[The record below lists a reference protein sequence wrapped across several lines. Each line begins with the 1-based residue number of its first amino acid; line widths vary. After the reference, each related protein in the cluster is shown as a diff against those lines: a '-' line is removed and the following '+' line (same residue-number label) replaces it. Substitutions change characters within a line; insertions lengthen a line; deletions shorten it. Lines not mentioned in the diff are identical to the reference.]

1 MRTRHNLRYTL
12 EKTLRPYL
20 EKLRQQAQAT
30 PAGIRKQMLLCIS
43 ASLLLTILVFFLGLQ
58 DGVLK
63 EGFRLPRSGY
73 GGAKQYITLE
83 VSGLTEDTSVPLDI
97 TVSPKRYTEEEA
109 NAVFREIYDQLEELV
124 VAEGESFANLQHDLR
139 LMTKLPKYGVQLS
152 WDFYPELDPALD
164 AGSVPQDVD
173 VPAEAAVEGEVP
185 QDADAASKALAE
197 NEQSAG
203 EDAMPEALAEGGVS
217 ADEDVLPEDAD
228 ATAIA
233 MADQREAARAYYRKY
248 RHLMDSDGTLH
259 NETLPPGTVVT
270 GYLSLIMST
279 DIVPTSTDGATKYL
293 KTQYHSAP
301 YRIYVGIV
309 PRALSRY
316 ESLLLQL
323 QQAITAED
331 EGSLGENMLSLP
343 TEIDGQRIYYS
354 EHEDQSYLLL
364 PLLGVIAAM
373 AIYMRQGQ
381 ARRTEKKQ
389 REALLM
395 LDYSELV
402 SKLMVYIG
410 AGLTVRN
417 ALETIS
423 QHFDALIARGIKAD
437 RPLYQ
442 ELRTMV
448 IQFRRNMPESEIYLS
463 FGRRVNLKPYTKLV
477 SLIEQNR
484 MNGARNLR
492 AMLELEM
499 EDAFE
504 QRKTTARRLGEEAG
518 TKLLLPLFIML
529 GIVMIIVIVPAMSAL
544 G

>member
-1 MRTRHNLRYTL
+1 MRTRYSLRRTL

-20 EKLRQQAQAT
+20 QKLRQQAQAT
-30 PAGIRKQMLLCIS
+30 PTGIRKQMLLCIS

-58 DGVLK
+58 DGTLK

-73 GGAKQYITLE
+73 GGSKQYITLE
-83 VSGLTEDTSVPLDI
+83 VSGLTEDASVPLDI

-109 NAVFREIYDQLEELV
+109 DAVFREIYEQLEELV
-124 VAEGESFANLQHDLR
+124 VAEGESFAKLQHDLH

-152 WDFYPELDPALD
+152 WDFYPELDPAMA
-164 AGSVPQDVD
+164 AGSVPQDED
-173 VPAEAAVEGEVP
+173 VPAEALAEDEVP
-185 QDADAASKALAE
+185 QDDDA
-197 NEQSAG
+197 SA
-203 EDAMPEALAEGGVS
+203 EALAEGEAPS
-217 ADEDVLPEDAD
+217 DEDTLPEDAD
-228 ATAIA
+228 AAAIA
-233 MADQREAARAYYRKY
+233 MAEQREVARAYYRKY

-259 NETLPPGTVVT
+259 NETLAPGTVVT

-279 DIVPTSTDGATKYL
+279 DIVPENVDGEAKYL

-309 PRALSRY
+309 PRELSRY

-354 EHEDQSYLLL
+354 EHEDRSYLLL

-463 FGRRVNLKPYTKLV
+463 FGRRVNLKPYTKLF

>member
-1 MRTRHNLRYTL
+1 MRTRHSLRRTL

-20 EKLRQQAQAT
+20 QKLRQQAQAT

-63 EGFRLPRSGY
+63 DGFRLPRSGY
-73 GGAKQYITLE
+73 GGSKQYITLE

-152 WDFYPELDPALD
+152 WDFYPELDPALA
-164 AGSVPQDVD
+164 AGSVTP
-173 VPAEAAVEGEVP
+173 
-185 QDADAASKALAE
+185 
-197 NEQSAG
+197 
-203 EDAMPEALAEGGVS
+203 
-217 ADEDVLPEDAD
+217 DE
-228 ATAIA
+228 
-233 MADQREAARAYYRKY
+233 ARAYYRKY

-259 NETLPPGTVVT
+259 NETLAPGTVVT

-279 DIVPTSTDGATKYL
+279 DIVPTSTDGETKYL

-323 QQAITAED
+323 QQAITTED

-354 EHEDQSYLLL
+354 EHEDRSYLLL

-423 QHFDALIARGIKAD
+423 QHFDALIARGIKED

>member
-1 MRTRHNLRYTL
+1 MRTRHSLRRTL
-12 EKTLRPYL
+12 EKTLRPFL
-20 EKLRQQAQAT
+20 QKLRQQAQAT
-30 PAGIRKQMLLCIS
+30 PAEIRKQMLLCIS

-58 DGVLK
+58 DGTLK

-73 GGAKQYITLE
+73 GGQKQYITLE

-109 NAVFREIYDQLEELV
+109 DTVFREIYEQLEELV
-124 VAEGESFANLQHDLR
+124 VAEGESFANLQHDLH

-152 WDFYPELDPALD
+152 WDFYPELDPAMA
-164 AGSVPQDVD
+164 AGSVPQDAD
-173 VPAEAAVEGEVP
+173 APAEAWTEDEVPQDADAPAEALAEDEVP
-185 QDADAASKALAE
+185 QDADAA
-197 NEQSAG
+197 
-203 EDAMPEALAEGGVS
+203 
-217 ADEDVLPEDAD
+217 
-228 ATAIA
+228 AIA
-233 MADQREAARAYYRKY
+233 MAEQREAARAYYRKY

-259 NETLPPGTVVT
+259 NETLAPGTVVT

-279 DIVPTSTDGATKYL
+279 DIVPTSTDGETKYL
-293 KTQYHSAP
+293 KTQYHSTP

-323 QQAITAED
+323 QQAITTED

-354 EHEDQSYLLL
+354 EHEDRSYLLL

-423 QHFDALIARGIKAD
+423 QHFDALIARGIKED

>member
-1 MRTRHNLRYTL
+1 MRTRHSLRRTL

-20 EKLRQQAQAT
+20 QKLRQQAQAT

-58 DGVLK
+58 DGTLK

-73 GGAKQYITLE
+73 GGSKQYITLE

-109 NAVFREIYDQLEELV
+109 EAVFREIYEQLEELV
-124 VAEGESFANLQHDLR
+124 VAEGESFANLQHDLH

-152 WDFYPELDPALD
+152 WDFYPELDPAMA
-164 AGSVPQDVD
+164 AGSVPQDED
-173 VPAEAAVEGEVP
+173 VPAEAWTEDEVP
-185 QDADAASKALAE
+185 QDEDAAVETSDESEAPVDEVVLAETVSEGEAATEAADAA
-197 NEQSAG
+197 
-203 EDAMPEALAEGGVS
+203 
-217 ADEDVLPEDAD
+217 
-228 ATAIA
+228 AIA
-233 MADQREAARAYYRKY
+233 MAEQREAARAYYRKY

-259 NETLPPGTVVT
+259 NEKLPPGTVVT

-279 DIVPTSTDGATKYL
+279 DIVPENVDGEAKYL

-309 PRALSRY
+309 PRELSRY

-343 TEIDGQRIYYS
+343 TEIDGQRIFYS
-354 EHEDQSYLLL
+354 EHEDRSYLLL

-492 AMLELEM
+492 SMLELEM

>member
-1 MRTRHNLRYTL
+1 MRTRHSLRRTL

-20 EKLRQQAQAT
+20 QKLRQQAQAT

-58 DGVLK
+58 DGTLK

-73 GGAKQYITLE
+73 GGSKQYITLE

-109 NAVFREIYDQLEELV
+109 DAVFREIYDQLEELV
-124 VAEGESFANLQHDLR
+124 VAEGESFANLQHDLH

-152 WDFYPELDPALD
+152 WDFYPELDPAMA
-164 AGSVPQDVD
+164 AGSVPQDED
-173 VPAEAAVEGEVP
+173 VPAEALAEDRLPQDADAPAEALDEDEVP
-185 QDADAASKALAE
+185 QDADAA
-197 NEQSAG
+197 
-203 EDAMPEALAEGGVS
+203 
-217 ADEDVLPEDAD
+217 
-228 ATAIA
+228 AIA
-233 MADQREAARAYYRKY
+233 MAEQREAARAYYRKY

-279 DIVPTSTDGATKYL
+279 DIVPENVDGETKYL

-309 PRALSRY
+309 PRELSRY

-331 EGSLGENMLSLP
+331 AGSLGENMLSLP

-354 EHEDQSYLLL
+354 EHEDRSYLLL

-423 QHFDALIARGIKAD
+423 QHFDALIARGIKED

>member
-1 MRTRHNLRYTL
+1 MRTRHSLRHTL
-12 EKTLRPYL
+12 EKTLRPFL
-20 EKLRQQAQAT
+20 QKLRQQAQAT
-30 PAGIRKQMLLCIS
+30 PAEIRKQMLLCIS
-43 ASLLLTILVFFLGLQ
+43 TSLLLTILVFFLGLQ
-58 DGVLK
+58 DGTLK

-73 GGAKQYITLE
+73 GGSKQYITLE

-109 NAVFREIYDQLEELV
+109 DAVFREIYEQLEELV
-124 VAEGESFANLQHDLR
+124 VAEGESFANLQHDLH

-152 WDFYPELDPALD
+152 WDFYPELDPAM
-164 AGSVPQDVD
+164 
-173 VPAEAAVEGEVP
+173 AE
-185 QDADAASKALAE
+185 
-197 NEQSAG
+197 
-203 EDAMPEALAEGGVS
+203 
-217 ADEDVLPEDAD
+217 
-228 ATAIA
+228 
-233 MADQREAARAYYRKY
+233 QREAARAYYRKY

-259 NETLPPGTVVT
+259 NETLAPGTVVT

-279 DIVPTSTDGATKYL
+279 DIVPENVDGEAKYL

-309 PRALSRY
+309 PRELSRY

-354 EHEDQSYLLL
+354 EHEDRSYLLL

-423 QHFDALIARGIKAD
+423 QHFDALIARGIKED

>member
-1 MRTRHNLRYTL
+1 MRTRHSLRRTL
-12 EKTLRPYL
+12 EKTLLPYL
-20 EKLRQQAQAT
+20 RKLRQQAQAT
-30 PAGIRKQMLLCIS
+30 PVEIRKQMLLCIS

-58 DGVLK
+58 DGTLK
-63 EGFRLPRSGY
+63 EGFRLPRNSY
-73 GGAKQYITLE
+73 GGQKQYITLE

-109 NAVFREIYDQLEELV
+109 DAVFREIYDQLEELV

-152 WDFYPELDPALD
+152 WDYYPDLDPALA
-164 AGSVPQDVD
+164 AGSVPQDED
-173 VPAEAAVEGEVP
+173 APAEATGVGKMP
-185 QDADAASKALAE
+185 LGDDAPA
-197 NEQSAG
+197 
-203 EDAMPEALAEGGVS
+203 EALAEGEAVT
-217 ADEDVLPEDAD
+217 EDAD

-233 MADQREAARAYYRKY
+233 MAEQREAARAYYRKY

-259 NETLPPGTVVT
+259 NETLAPGTVVT

-279 DIVPTSTDGATKYL
+279 DIVPTSTDGETKYL

-323 QQAITAED
+323 QQAITSED

-354 EHEDQSYLLL
+354 EHEDRSYLLL

-423 QHFDALIARGIKAD
+423 QHFDALIARGIKED

>member
-1 MRTRHNLRYTL
+1 MRTRHSLRRTL

-20 EKLRQQAQAT
+20 QKLRQQAQAT
-30 PAGIRKQMLLCIS
+30 PAEIRKQMLLCIC
-43 ASLLLTILVFFLGLQ
+43 ASLLLTILVFFLGLR
-58 DGVLK
+58 DGTLK

-73 GGAKQYITLE
+73 GGSKQYITLE
-83 VSGLTEDTSVPLDI
+83 VSGLTEDTPVPLDI

-109 NAVFREIYDQLEELV
+109 DAVFREIYDQLEELV
-124 VAEGESFANLQHDLR
+124 VAEGESFANLQHDLH

-152 WDFYPELDPALD
+152 WDFYPELDPAMA
-164 AGSVPQDVD
+164 AGSVTPDANAPAEDEMPLGDDAPAETLAEGEVSMDVD
-173 VPAEAAVEGEVP
+173 APAEAA
-185 QDADAASKALAE
+185 A
-197 NEQSAG
+197 
-203 EDAMPEALAEGGVS
+203 
-217 ADEDVLPEDAD
+217 EDAD

-233 MADQREAARAYYRKY
+233 MAEQREAARAYYRKY

-259 NETLPPGTVVT
+259 NETLAPGTVVT

-279 DIVPTSTDGATKYL
+279 DIVPTSTDGETKYL

-323 QQAITAED
+323 QQAITTED

-354 EHEDQSYLLL
+354 EHEDRSYLLL

-381 ARRTEKKQ
+381 VRRTEKKQ

-423 QHFDALIARGIKAD
+423 QHFDALIARGIKED

-492 AMLELEM
+492 VLLELEM

>member
-1 MRTRHNLRYTL
+1 MRARHSLRRTL

-20 EKLRQQAQAT
+20 QKLRQQAQAT
-30 PAGIRKQMLLCIS
+30 PAEIRKQMLLCIS
-43 ASLLLTILVFFLGLQ
+43 ASLILTILVFFLGLQ
-58 DGVLK
+58 DGTLK

-73 GGAKQYITLE
+73 GGSKQYITLE

-109 NAVFREIYDQLEELV
+109 DAVFREIYDQLEELV
-124 VAEGESFANLQHDLR
+124 VAEGESFANLQHDLH

-152 WDFYPELDPALD
+152 WDFYPELDPAIAAD
-164 AGSVPQDVD
+164 SVPQGEV
-173 VPAEAAVEGEVP
+173 VPAE
-185 QDADAASKALAE
+185 ALAE
-197 NEQSAG
+197 NEVSQDDDASA
-203 EDAMPEALAEGGVS
+203 EALAEGEAPS
-217 ADEDVLPEDAD
+217 DEDTLPEDAD
-228 ATAIA
+228 AAAIA
-233 MADQREAARAYYRKY
+233 MTEQREAARAYYRKY

-259 NETLPPGTVVT
+259 NETLTPGTVVT

-279 DIVPTSTDGATKYL
+279 DIVPKSAEGETKYL

-309 PRALSRY
+309 PRELSRY

-354 EHEDQSYLLL
+354 EHEDRSYLLL
-364 PLLGVIAAM
+364 PLLGVVAAM

-423 QHFDALIARGIKAD
+423 QHFDALIARGIKED

>member
-1 MRTRHNLRYTL
+1 MRTRHSLRRAL
-12 EKTLRPYL
+12 EKTLRPFL
-20 EKLRQQAQAT
+20 QKLRQQAQAT
-30 PAGIRKQMLLCIS
+30 PVEIRKQMLLCIS
-43 ASLLLTILVFFLGLQ
+43 ASLLLTILIFFLGLQ
-58 DGVLK
+58 DGTLK

-73 GGAKQYITLE
+73 GGQKQYITLE
-83 VSGLTEDTSVPLDI
+83 VSGLTEGTSVPLDI

-109 NAVFREIYDQLEELV
+109 DAVFREIYDQLEELV

-152 WDFYPELDPALD
+152 WDFYPELDPALA
-164 AGSVPQDVD
+164 AGSVPQDED
-173 VPAEAAVEGEVP
+173 APAEATGEGEMP
-185 QDADAASKALAE
+185 LGDDAPA
-197 NEQSAG
+197 
-203 EDAMPEALAEGGVS
+203 EALAEGEAVT
-217 ADEDVLPEDAD
+217 EDAD

-233 MADQREAARAYYRKY
+233 MAEQREAARAYYRKY

-279 DIVPTSTDGATKYL
+279 DIVPTSTDGETKYL

-323 QQAITAED
+323 QQAITTED

-354 EHEDQSYLLL
+354 EHEDRSYLLL

-389 REALLM
+389 RETLLM

-423 QHFDALIARGIKAD
+423 QHFDALIARGIKED

>member
-1 MRTRHNLRYTL
+1 MRTLHSLRRTL

-20 EKLRQQAQAT
+20 QKLRQQAQAT

-43 ASLLLTILVFFLGLQ
+43 ASLLLTILVFFLRLQ

-73 GGAKQYITLE
+73 GGSKQYITLE

-152 WDFYPELDPALD
+152 WDFYPELDPALA
-164 AGSVPQDVD
+164 AGSVTP
-173 VPAEAAVEGEVP
+173 
-185 QDADAASKALAE
+185 
-197 NEQSAG
+197 
-203 EDAMPEALAEGGVS
+203 
-217 ADEDVLPEDAD
+217 DE
-228 ATAIA
+228 
-233 MADQREAARAYYRKY
+233 ARAYYRKY

-259 NETLPPGTVVT
+259 NETLAPGTVVT

-279 DIVPTSTDGATKYL
+279 DIVPTGTDGETKYL

-323 QQAITAED
+323 QQAITTED

-354 EHEDQSYLLL
+354 EHEDRSYLLL

-423 QHFDALIARGIKAD
+423 QHFDALIARGIKED

>member
-1 MRTRHNLRYTL
+1 MRTRHSLRHTL
-12 EKTLRPYL
+12 EKTLLPYL
-20 EKLRQQAQAT
+20 QKLRQQAQAT
-30 PAGIRKQMLLCIS
+30 PAEIRKQMLLCIS
-43 ASLLLTILVFFLGLQ
+43 ASLFLTILVFFLGLQ
-58 DGVLK
+58 DGTLK

-73 GGAKQYITLE
+73 GGSKQYITLE

-109 NAVFREIYDQLEELV
+109 DAVFREIYDQLEELV
-124 VAEGESFANLQHDLR
+124 VAEGESFANLQHDLH

-152 WDFYPELDPALD
+152 WDFYPELDPAMA
-164 AGSVPQDVD
+164 AGSVLQDED
-173 VPAEAAVEGEVP
+173 VPAEALAEDRLPQDADAPAEALDENEVP
-185 QDADAASKALAE
+185 QDADAA
-197 NEQSAG
+197 
-203 EDAMPEALAEGGVS
+203 
-217 ADEDVLPEDAD
+217 
-228 ATAIA
+228 AIA
-233 MADQREAARAYYRKY
+233 MAEQREAARAYYRKY

-259 NETLPPGTVVT
+259 NETLAPGTVVT

-279 DIVPTSTDGATKYL
+279 DIVPENVDGEAKYL

-309 PRALSRY
+309 PRELSRY

-331 EGSLGENMLSLP
+331 AGSLGENMLSLP

-354 EHEDQSYLLL
+354 EHEDRSYLLL

-423 QHFDALIARGIKAD
+423 QHFDALIARGIKED

-492 AMLELEM
+492 VLLELEM

-504 QRKTTARRLGEEAG
+504 QRKTTARCLGEEAG

>member
-1 MRTRHNLRYTL
+1 MRTRHSLRRTL

-20 EKLRQQAQAT
+20 QKLRQQAQAT

-73 GGAKQYITLE
+73 GGSKQYITLE

-152 WDFYPELDPALD
+152 WDFYPELDPALA
-164 AGSVPQDVD
+164 AGSVPPDAD
-173 VPAEAAVEGEVP
+173 APAEAAGEGEMP
-185 QDADAASKALAE
+185 LGDDAPAE
-197 NEQSAG
+197 T
-203 EDAMPEALAEGGVS
+203 LAEGGGS
-217 ADEDVLPEDAD
+217 TDADAPAEAAAENEAAAEDAD

-233 MADQREAARAYYRKY
+233 MAEQREAARAYYRKY

-279 DIVPTSTDGATKYL
+279 DIVPTSTDGETKYL

-323 QQAITAED
+323 QQAITTED
-331 EGSLGENMLSLP
+331 EDSLGENMLSLP

-354 EHEDQSYLLL
+354 EHEDRSYLLL

-423 QHFDALIARGIKAD
+423 QHFDALIARGIKED

>member
-1 MRTRHNLRYTL
+1 MRTRHSLRRTL

-20 EKLRQQAQAT
+20 QKLRQQAQAT

-73 GGAKQYITLE
+73 GGSKQYITLE

-97 TVSPKRYTEEEA
+97 TVSPKRYTKEEA

-152 WDFYPELDPALD
+152 WDFYPELDPALA
-164 AGSVPQDVD
+164 AGSVTP
-173 VPAEAAVEGEVP
+173 
-185 QDADAASKALAE
+185 
-197 NEQSAG
+197 
-203 EDAMPEALAEGGVS
+203 
-217 ADEDVLPEDAD
+217 DE
-228 ATAIA
+228 
-233 MADQREAARAYYRKY
+233 ARAYYRKY

-279 DIVPTSTDGATKYL
+279 DIVPTSTDGETKYL

-323 QQAITAED
+323 QQAITTED

-354 EHEDQSYLLL
+354 EHEDRSYLLL

-423 QHFDALIARGIKAD
+423 QHFDALIARGIKED

>member
-1 MRTRHNLRYTL
+1 MRTRHSLRRTL
-12 EKTLRPYL
+12 EKTLRPFL
-20 EKLRQQAQAT
+20 QKLRQQAQAT
-30 PAGIRKQMLLCIS
+30 PAEIRKQMLLCIS

-58 DGVLK
+58 DGTLK

-73 GGAKQYITLE
+73 GGQKQYITLE

-97 TVSPKRYTEEEA
+97 TISPKRYTEEEA
-109 NAVFREIYDQLEELV
+109 DAVFREIYEQLEELV
-124 VAEGESFANLQHDLR
+124 VAEGESFANLQHDLH

-152 WDFYPELDPALD
+152 WDFYPELDPAMA
-164 AGSVPQDVD
+164 AGSVPQDAD
-173 VPAEAAVEGEVP
+173 APAEAWTEDEVPQDADAPAEALAEDEVP
-185 QDADAASKALAE
+185 QDADAA
-197 NEQSAG
+197 
-203 EDAMPEALAEGGVS
+203 
-217 ADEDVLPEDAD
+217 
-228 ATAIA
+228 AIA
-233 MADQREAARAYYRKY
+233 MAEQREAARAYYRKY

-259 NETLPPGTVVT
+259 NETLAPGTVVT

-279 DIVPTSTDGATKYL
+279 DIVPTSTDGETKYL

-316 ESLLLQL
+316 EFLLLQL
-323 QQAITAED
+323 QQAITTED

-354 EHEDQSYLLL
+354 EHEDRSYLLL

-423 QHFDALIARGIKAD
+423 QHFDALIARGIKED

-477 SLIEQNR
+477 SLVEQNR

>member
-1 MRTRHNLRYTL
+1 MRTRHSLRRTL

-20 EKLRQQAQAT
+20 QKLRQQAQAT

-73 GGAKQYITLE
+73 GGSKQYITLE

-164 AGSVPQDVD
+164 AGSVPPDTD
-173 VPAEAAVEGEVP
+173 AATETAGEGEMP
-185 QDADAASKALAE
+185 L
-197 NEQSAG
+197 G
-203 EDAMPEALAEGGVS
+203 EDAPAEALAEGEVS
-217 ADEDVLPEDAD
+217 MDEDASAETLAESEAATEDAD

-233 MADQREAARAYYRKY
+233 MAEQREAARAYYRKY

-259 NETLPPGTVVT
+259 NETLAPGTVVT

-279 DIVPTSTDGATKYL
+279 DIVPTSTDGETKYL

-309 PRALSRY
+309 PRTLSRY

-323 QQAITAED
+323 QQAITTED

-354 EHEDQSYLLL
+354 AHEDRSYLLL

-423 QHFDALIARGIKAD
+423 QHFDALIARGIKED

>member
-1 MRTRHNLRYTL
+1 MRTRHALRRTL

-20 EKLRQQAQAT
+20 QKLRQQAQAT
-30 PAGIRKQMLLCIS
+30 PAEIRKQMLLCIS

-58 DGVLK
+58 DGTLK

-73 GGAKQYITLE
+73 GGSKQYITLE

-124 VAEGESFANLQHDLR
+124 VAEGESFANLQHDLH

-152 WDFYPELDPALD
+152 WDFYPELDPALA
-164 AGSVPQDVD
+164 AGSVTPDED
-173 VPAEAAVEGEVP
+173 APAEATGEGEMP
-185 QDADAASKALAE
+185 LGDDAPA
-197 NEQSAG
+197 
-203 EDAMPEALAEGGVS
+203 EALAEGEAVT
-217 ADEDVLPEDAD
+217 EDAD

-233 MADQREAARAYYRKY
+233 MAEQREAARAYYRKY

-279 DIVPTSTDGATKYL
+279 DIVPKSTDGETKYL

-301 YRIYVGIV
+301 YRIYVSIV

-343 TEIDGQRIYYS
+343 TEIDGQRICYS
-354 EHEDQSYLLL
+354 EHEDRSYLLL

-373 AIYMRQGQ
+373 SIYMRQGQ

-423 QHFDALIARGIKAD
+423 QHFDALIARGIKED

>member
-1 MRTRHNLRYTL
+1 MRTRHSLRRTL
-12 EKTLRPYL
+12 EKTLQPYL
-20 EKLRQQAQAT
+20 QKLRQQAQAT
-30 PAGIRKQMLLCIS
+30 PVGIRKQMLLCIS

-73 GGAKQYITLE
+73 GGSKQYITLE

-109 NAVFREIYDQLEELV
+109 DAVFREIYDQLEELV

-152 WDFYPELDPALD
+152 WDFYPELDPALA
-164 AGSVPQDVD
+164 AGSVPQDTD
-173 VPAEAAVEGEVP
+173 AATETAGEGEMP
-185 QDADAASKALAE
+185 L
-197 NEQSAG
+197 G
-203 EDAMPEALAEGGVS
+203 EDAPAEALAEGGGS
-217 ADEDVLPEDAD
+217 TDADAPAEAAAENEAAAEDAD

-233 MADQREAARAYYRKY
+233 MAEQREAARAYYRKY

-279 DIVPTSTDGATKYL
+279 DIVPTSTDGETKYL

-323 QQAITAED
+323 QQAITTED
-331 EGSLGENMLSLP
+331 EDSLGENMLSLP
-343 TEIDGQRIYYS
+343 TEIDGQRIYYR
-354 EHEDQSYLLL
+354 EHEDRSYLLL

-423 QHFDALIARGIKAD
+423 QHFDALIARGIKED

>member
-1 MRTRHNLRYTL
+1 MRKHESLRRSIRKRL
-12 EKTLRPYL
+12 QPALQ
-20 EKLRQQAQAT
+20 KLRQQAQAT
-30 PAGIRKQMLLCIS
+30 PAEIRKQMLLCIS
-43 ASLLLTILVFFLGLQ
+43 ASLLLTILVFFLGIQ
-58 DGVLK
+58 DGTLK

-73 GGAKQYITLE
+73 GGSKQYITLE

-109 NAVFREIYDQLEELV
+109 DAVFREIYDQLEELV
-124 VAEGESFANLQHDLR
+124 VAEGESFANLQHDLH

-152 WDFYPELDPALD
+152 WDFYPELDPAMA
-164 AGSVPQDVD
+164 AGSVLQDED
-173 VPAEAAVEGEVP
+173 VPAEALAEDRLPQDADAPAEAWTEDDLP
-185 QDADAASKALAE
+185 QDADAA
-197 NEQSAG
+197 
-203 EDAMPEALAEGGVS
+203 
-217 ADEDVLPEDAD
+217 
-228 ATAIA
+228 AIA
-233 MADQREAARAYYRKY
+233 MAEQRETARAYYRKY

-279 DIVPTSTDGATKYL
+279 DIVPKNVDGEAKYL

-309 PRALSRY
+309 PRELSRY

-331 EGSLGENMLSLP
+331 AGSLGENMLSLP

-354 EHEDQSYLLL
+354 EHEDRSYLLL

-423 QHFDALIARGIKAD
+423 QHFDALIARGIKED

-492 AMLELEM
+492 VLLELEM

>member
-1 MRTRHNLRYTL
+1 MRARHSLRRTL

-20 EKLRQQAQAT
+20 QKLRQQAQAT
-30 PAGIRKQMLLCIS
+30 PAEIRKQMLLCIS

-73 GGAKQYITLE
+73 GGSKQYITLE

-152 WDFYPELDPALD
+152 WDFYPELDPALS
-164 AGSVPQDVD
+164 AGSVLQDTD
-173 VPAEAAVEGEVP
+173 AAAVT
-185 QDADAASKALAE
+185 
-197 NEQSAG
+197 AG
-203 EDAMPEALAEGGVS
+203 EDEVPLGDDAPAEALAEGEVS
-217 ADEDVLPEDAD
+217 MDEDASAETLAEGEAATEDAD
-228 ATAIA
+228 TTAIA
-233 MADQREAARAYYRKY
+233 MAEQREAARAYYRKY

-279 DIVPTSTDGATKYL
+279 DIVPTSTDGETKYL

-309 PRALSRY
+309 PRELSRY

-331 EGSLGENMLSLP
+331 ECSLGENMLSLP

-354 EHEDQSYLLL
+354 EHEDRSYLLL

-423 QHFDALIARGIKAD
+423 QHFDALIARGIKED

>member
-1 MRTRHNLRYTL
+1 MRTRHSLRRTL

-20 EKLRQQAQAT
+20 QKLRQQAQAT

-73 GGAKQYITLE
+73 GGSKQYITLE

-152 WDFYPELDPALD
+152 WDFYPELDPALA
-164 AGSVPQDVD
+164 AGSVTP
-173 VPAEAAVEGEVP
+173 
-185 QDADAASKALAE
+185 
-197 NEQSAG
+197 
-203 EDAMPEALAEGGVS
+203 
-217 ADEDVLPEDAD
+217 DE
-228 ATAIA
+228 
-233 MADQREAARAYYRKY
+233 ARAYYRKY

-279 DIVPTSTDGATKYL
+279 DIVPTSTDGETKYL
-293 KTQYHSAP
+293 KTQYHSTP

-323 QQAITAED
+323 QQAITTED

-354 EHEDQSYLLL
+354 EHEDRSYLLL

-423 QHFDALIARGIKAD
+423 QHFDALIARGIKED

>member
-1 MRTRHNLRYTL
+1 MRTRHSLRRTL

-20 EKLRQQAQAT
+20 QKLRQQAQAT

-73 GGAKQYITLE
+73 GGSKQYITLE

-152 WDFYPELDPALD
+152 WDFYPELDPALA
-164 AGSVPQDVD
+164 AGSVTP
-173 VPAEAAVEGEVP
+173 
-185 QDADAASKALAE
+185 
-197 NEQSAG
+197 
-203 EDAMPEALAEGGVS
+203 
-217 ADEDVLPEDAD
+217 DE
-228 ATAIA
+228 
-233 MADQREAARAYYRKY
+233 ARAYYRKY

-259 NETLPPGTVVT
+259 NETLAPGTVVT

-279 DIVPTSTDGATKYL
+279 DIVPTGTDGETKYL

-323 QQAITAED
+323 QQAITTED
-331 EGSLGENMLSLP
+331 EGSLGENMISLP

-354 EHEDQSYLLL
+354 EHEDRSYLLL

-389 REALLM
+389 RESLLM

-423 QHFDALIARGIKAD
+423 QHFDALIARGIKED

-463 FGRRVNLKPYTKLV
+463 FGRRVTLKPYTKLV

>member
-1 MRTRHNLRYTL
+1 MRTRHSLRHTL

-20 EKLRQQAQAT
+20 QKLRQQAQAT

-58 DGVLK
+58 DGTLK
-63 EGFRLPRSGY
+63 EGFRLPRNSY
-73 GGAKQYITLE
+73 GGQKQYITLE

-109 NAVFREIYDQLEELV
+109 NAVFRAIYDQLEELV

-164 AGSVPQDVD
+164 ASSVPPDANA
-173 VPAEAAVEGEVP
+173 PAEAA
-185 QDADAASKALAE
+185 A
-197 NEQSAG
+197 
-203 EDAMPEALAEGGVS
+203 
-217 ADEDVLPEDAD
+217 EDAD

-233 MADQREAARAYYRKY
+233 MAEQREAARAYYRKY

-259 NETLPPGTVVT
+259 NETLAPGTVVT

-279 DIVPTSTDGATKYL
+279 DIVPTSTDGETKYL
-293 KTQYHSAP
+293 KTQYHSTP

-323 QQAITAED
+323 QQAITTED

-354 EHEDQSYLLL
+354 EHEDRSYLLL

-423 QHFDALIARGIKAD
+423 QHFDALIARGIKED

>member
-1 MRTRHNLRYTL
+1 MRTRHSLRHTL
-12 EKTLRPYL
+12 EKTLRPFL
-20 EKLRQQAQAT
+20 QKLQQQAQAT
-30 PAGIRKQMLLCIS
+30 PAEIRKQMLLCIS

-58 DGVLK
+58 DGTLK
-63 EGFRLPRSGY
+63 EGFRLPRSSY
-73 GGAKQYITLE
+73 GGQKQYITLE

-109 NAVFREIYDQLEELV
+109 DAVFREIYDQLEELV
-124 VAEGESFANLQHDLR
+124 VAEGESFANLQHDLH

-152 WDFYPELDPALD
+152 WDFYPELDPAM
-164 AGSVPQDVD
+164 
-173 VPAEAAVEGEVP
+173 AE
-185 QDADAASKALAE
+185 
-197 NEQSAG
+197 
-203 EDAMPEALAEGGVS
+203 
-217 ADEDVLPEDAD
+217 
-228 ATAIA
+228 
-233 MADQREAARAYYRKY
+233 QREAARAYYRKY

-279 DIVPTSTDGATKYL
+279 DIVPKSAEGETKYL

-309 PRALSRY
+309 PRELSRY

-354 EHEDQSYLLL
+354 EHEDRSYLLL

-423 QHFDALIARGIKAD
+423 QHFDALIARGIKED

>member
-1 MRTRHNLRYTL
+1 MKTRHSLRRTL

-20 EKLRQQAQAT
+20 QKLRQQAQAT

-73 GGAKQYITLE
+73 GGSKQYITLE

-152 WDFYPELDPALD
+152 WDFYPELDPALA
-164 AGSVPQDVD
+164 AGSVPPDAD
-173 VPAEAAVEGEVP
+173 APAEAAGEGE
-185 QDADAASKALAE
+185 
-197 NEQSAG
+197 
-203 EDAMPEALAEGGVS
+203 MPLGDDTPAEALAEGEVS
-217 ADEDVLPEDAD
+217 MDEDAAAEGEAAAEDAD

-233 MADQREAARAYYRKY
+233 MAEQREAARAYYRKY

-259 NETLPPGTVVT
+259 NETLAPGTVVT

-279 DIVPTSTDGATKYL
+279 DIVPTGTDGETKYL

-323 QQAITAED
+323 QQAITTED

-343 TEIDGQRIYYS
+343 TEIDGQRIHYS
-354 EHEDQSYLLL
+354 EHEDRSYLLL
-364 PLLGVIAAM
+364 PLLGVIGAM

-423 QHFDALIARGIKAD
+423 QHFDALIARGIKED

>member
-1 MRTRHNLRYTL
+1 MRTRHSLRRTL
-12 EKTLRPYL
+12 EKTLLPYL
-20 EKLRQQAQAT
+20 QKLRQQAQAT
-30 PAGIRKQMLLCIS
+30 PAEIRKQMLLCIS

-63 EGFRLPRSGY
+63 EGFCLPRSGY
-73 GGAKQYITLE
+73 GGQKQYITLE

-109 NAVFREIYDQLEELV
+109 DAVFREIYDQLEELV

-152 WDFYPELDPALD
+152 WDFYPELDPALA
-164 AGSVPQDVD
+164 AGSVPQDED
-173 VPAEAAVEGEVP
+173 APAEATGEGEMP
-185 QDADAASKALAE
+185 LGDDAPA
-197 NEQSAG
+197 
-203 EDAMPEALAEGGVS
+203 EALAEGEAVT
-217 ADEDVLPEDAD
+217 EDAD

-233 MADQREAARAYYRKY
+233 MAEQREAARAYYRKY

-259 NETLPPGTVVT
+259 NETLAPGTVVT

-279 DIVPTSTDGATKYL
+279 DIVPTSTDGETKYL

-323 QQAITAED
+323 QQAITSED

-354 EHEDQSYLLL
+354 EHEDRSYLLL

-389 REALLM
+389 RETLLM

-423 QHFDALIARGIKAD
+423 QHFDTLIARGIKED

>member
-1 MRTRHNLRYTL
+1 MRTRHSLRRTL
-12 EKTLRPYL
+12 EKTLQPYL
-20 EKLRQQAQAT
+20 QKLRQQAQAT

-43 ASLLLTILVFFLGLQ
+43 VSLLLTILVFFLGLQ
-58 DGVLK
+58 DGALK

-73 GGAKQYITLE
+73 GGSKQYITLE

-109 NAVFREIYDQLEELV
+109 NDVFREIYDQLEELV

-152 WDFYPELDPALD
+152 WDFYPELDPALA
-164 AGSVPQDVD
+164 AGSVPPDAD
-173 VPAEAAVEGEVP
+173 APAEAAGEGEMPLGDDAPAETLAEGEVSMDV
-185 QDADAASKALAE
+185 DAPAEAAA
-197 NEQSAG
+197 
-203 EDAMPEALAEGGVS
+203 
-217 ADEDVLPEDAD
+217 EDAD

-233 MADQREAARAYYRKY
+233 MAEQREAARAYYRKY

-279 DIVPTSTDGATKYL
+279 DIVPTSTDGETKYL

-323 QQAITAED
+323 QQAITTED

-354 EHEDQSYLLL
+354 EHEDRSYLLL

-423 QHFDALIARGIKAD
+423 QHFDALIARGIKED

>member
-1 MRTRHNLRYTL
+1 MRTRHSLRRTL

-20 EKLRQQAQAT
+20 QKLRQQAQAT

-73 GGAKQYITLE
+73 GGSKQYITLE

-152 WDFYPELDPALD
+152 WDFYPELDPALA
-164 AGSVPQDVD
+164 AGSVTP
-173 VPAEAAVEGEVP
+173 
-185 QDADAASKALAE
+185 
-197 NEQSAG
+197 
-203 EDAMPEALAEGGVS
+203 
-217 ADEDVLPEDAD
+217 DE
-228 ATAIA
+228 
-233 MADQREAARAYYRKY
+233 ARAYYRKY

-259 NETLPPGTVVT
+259 NETLAPGTVVT

-279 DIVPTSTDGATKYL
+279 DIVPTGTDGETKYL

-323 QQAITAED
+323 QQAITTED

-354 EHEDQSYLLL
+354 EHEDRSYLLL

-423 QHFDALIARGIKAD
+423 QHFDALIARGIKED

>member
-1 MRTRHNLRYTL
+1 MRTRHSLRRTL

-20 EKLRQQAQAT
+20 QKLWQQAQAT

-73 GGAKQYITLE
+73 GGSKQYITLE

-152 WDFYPELDPALD
+152 WDFYPELDPALA
-164 AGSVPQDVD
+164 AGSVTP
-173 VPAEAAVEGEVP
+173 
-185 QDADAASKALAE
+185 
-197 NEQSAG
+197 
-203 EDAMPEALAEGGVS
+203 
-217 ADEDVLPEDAD
+217 DE
-228 ATAIA
+228 
-233 MADQREAARAYYRKY
+233 ARAYYRKY

-279 DIVPTSTDGATKYL
+279 DIVPTGTDGETKYL

-323 QQAITAED
+323 QQAITTED

-354 EHEDQSYLLL
+354 EHEDRSYLLL

-389 REALLM
+389 RESLLM

-423 QHFDALIARGIKAD
+423 QHFDALIARGIKED

>member
-1 MRTRHNLRYTL
+1 MRTRQTLRRTL

-20 EKLRQQAQAT
+20 QKLRQRAQAT

-73 GGAKQYITLE
+73 GGSKQYITLE

-152 WDFYPELDPALD
+152 WDFYPELDPALS
-164 AGSVPQDVD
+164 AGSVTQD
-173 VPAEAAVEGEVP
+173 E
-185 QDADAASKALAE
+185 
-197 NEQSAG
+197 
-203 EDAMPEALAEGGVS
+203 
-217 ADEDVLPEDAD
+217 
-228 ATAIA
+228 
-233 MADQREAARAYYRKY
+233 ARAYYRKY

-279 DIVPTSTDGATKYL
+279 DIVPTSTDGETKYL

-316 ESLLLQL
+316 EALLLQL
-323 QQAITAED
+323 QQAITTED

-354 EHEDQSYLLL
+354 EHEDRSYLLL

-423 QHFDALIARGIKAD
+423 QHFDALIARGIKED

>member
-1 MRTRHNLRYTL
+1 MRTRHSLRRTL

-20 EKLRQQAQAT
+20 QKLRQQAQAT
-30 PAGIRKQMLLCIS
+30 PVEIRKQMLLCIS

-63 EGFRLPRSGY
+63 EGFCLPRSGY
-73 GGAKQYITLE
+73 GGSKQYITLE
-83 VSGLTEDTSVPLDI
+83 VSGLTEGTSVPLDI

-124 VAEGESFANLQHDLR
+124 VAEGESFANLQHDLH

-152 WDFYPELDPALD
+152 WDFYPELDPALA
-164 AGSVPQDVD
+164 AGSVTP
-173 VPAEAAVEGEVP
+173 
-185 QDADAASKALAE
+185 DADAATEAAAADEMLLD
-197 NEQSAG
+197 
-203 EDAMPEALAEGGVS
+203 EDASAETLAEGE
-217 ADEDVLPEDAD
+217 AATEDAD
-228 ATAIA
+228 TTAIA
-233 MADQREAARAYYRKY
+233 MAEQREAARAYYRKY

-259 NETLPPGTVVT
+259 NETLAPGTVVT

-279 DIVPTSTDGATKYL
+279 DIVPTSTDGETKYL

-354 EHEDQSYLLL
+354 EHEDRSYLLL

-423 QHFDALIARGIKAD
+423 QHFDTLIARGIKEE

>member
-1 MRTRHNLRYTL
+1 MRTRHALRRTL
-12 EKTLRPYL
+12 EKTLQPYL
-20 EKLRQQAQAT
+20 QKLRQQAQAT
-30 PAGIRKQMLLCIS
+30 PAEIRKQMLLCIS

-58 DGVLK
+58 DGTLK

-73 GGAKQYITLE
+73 GGSKQYITLE

-124 VAEGESFANLQHDLR
+124 VAEGESFANLQHDLH

-152 WDFYPELDPALD
+152 WDFYPELDPALAAD
-164 AGSVPQDVD
+164 SVPQVEA
-173 VPAEAAVEGEVP
+173 VPAET
-185 QDADAASKALAE
+185 LAE
-197 NEQSAG
+197 NEVPQEDDASA
-203 EDAMPEALAEGGVS
+203 EALAEDAVS
-217 ADEDVLPEDAD
+217 ADMDAPAEALPEGEVTAEAAD
-228 ATAIA
+228 AVAIA
-233 MADQREAARAYYRKY
+233 MAEQREAARAYYRKY

-279 DIVPTSTDGATKYL
+279 DIVPKSTDGETKYL

-301 YRIYVGIV
+301 YRIYVSIV

-354 EHEDQSYLLL
+354 EHEDRSYLLL

-423 QHFDALIARGIKAD
+423 QHFDALIARGIKED

>member
-1 MRTRHNLRYTL
+1 MRTRHSLHHTL

-20 EKLRQQAQAT
+20 QKLRQQAQAT

-63 EGFRLPRSGY
+63 EGFRLPRNGY
-73 GGAKQYITLE
+73 GGSKQYITLE

-124 VAEGESFANLQHDLR
+124 VAEGERFANLQHDLR

-152 WDFYPELDPALD
+152 WDFYPELDPALA
-164 AGSVPQDVD
+164 AGSVTP
-173 VPAEAAVEGEVP
+173 
-185 QDADAASKALAE
+185 
-197 NEQSAG
+197 
-203 EDAMPEALAEGGVS
+203 
-217 ADEDVLPEDAD
+217 DE
-228 ATAIA
+228 
-233 MADQREAARAYYRKY
+233 ARAYYRKY

-279 DIVPTSTDGATKYL
+279 DIVPTGTDGETKYL

-323 QQAITAED
+323 QQAITTED

-354 EHEDQSYLLL
+354 EHEDRSYLLL

-423 QHFDALIARGIKAD
+423 QHFDALIARGIKED

-448 IQFRRNMPESEIYLS
+448 IQFRRNMPESDIYLS

>member
-1 MRTRHNLRYTL
+1 MRTRHSLRRTL

-20 EKLRQQAQAT
+20 QKLRQQAQAT

-73 GGAKQYITLE
+73 GGSKQYITLE

-152 WDFYPELDPALD
+152 WDFYPELDPALA
-164 AGSVPQDVD
+164 AGSVPPDAD
-173 VPAEAAVEGEVP
+173 APAEAAGEGEMP
-185 QDADAASKALAE
+185 LGDDAPA
-197 NEQSAG
+197 
-203 EDAMPEALAEGGVS
+203 EALAEGEVS
-217 ADEDVLPEDAD
+217 MDEDASAETLAEGEAAIEDAD

-233 MADQREAARAYYRKY
+233 MAEQREAARAYYRKY

-259 NETLPPGTVVT
+259 NETLAPGTVVT

-279 DIVPTSTDGATKYL
+279 DIVPTSTDGETKYL

-323 QQAITAED
+323 QQAITTED

-354 EHEDQSYLLL
+354 EHEDRSYLLL

-423 QHFDALIARGIKAD
+423 QHFDALIARGIKED

-448 IQFRRNMPESEIYLS
+448 IQFQRNMPESEIYLS

>member
-1 MRTRHNLRYTL
+1 MRTRHSLRRTL

-20 EKLRQQAQAT
+20 QKLRQQAQAT
-30 PAGIRKQMLLCIS
+30 PAEIRKQMLLCIS

-73 GGAKQYITLE
+73 GGSKQYITLE

-124 VAEGESFANLQHDLR
+124 VAEGESFANLQHDLH

-152 WDFYPELDPALD
+152 WDFYPELDPALS
-164 AGSVPQDVD
+164 AGSVLQDTD
-173 VPAEAAVEGEVP
+173 AAAVT
-185 QDADAASKALAE
+185 
-197 NEQSAG
+197 AG
-203 EDAMPEALAEGGVS
+203 EDEVPLGDDAPAEALAEGEVS
-217 ADEDVLPEDAD
+217 MDEDASAETLAEGEAATEDAD
-228 ATAIA
+228 TTAIA
-233 MADQREAARAYYRKY
+233 MAEQREAARAYYRKY

-279 DIVPTSTDGATKYL
+279 DIVPTSTDGETKYL

-309 PRALSRY
+309 PRELSRY

-331 EGSLGENMLSLP
+331 ECSLGENMLSLP

-354 EHEDQSYLLL
+354 EHEDRSYLLL
-364 PLLGVIAAM
+364 PLLGVVAAM

-423 QHFDALIARGIKAD
+423 QHFDALIARGIKED

-492 AMLELEM
+492 ALLELEM

>member
-1 MRTRHNLRYTL
+1 MRTRHSLRRTL
-12 EKTLRPYL
+12 EKTLQPYL
-20 EKLRQQAQAT
+20 QKLRQQAQAT
-30 PAGIRKQMLLCIS
+30 PAEIRKQMLLCIS

-58 DGVLK
+58 DGTLK

-73 GGAKQYITLE
+73 GGSKQYITLE

-97 TVSPKRYTEEEA
+97 TVNPKRYTEEEA

-124 VAEGESFANLQHDLR
+124 VAEGESFANLQHDLH

-152 WDFYPELDPALD
+152 WDFYPELDPALAAD
-164 AGSVPQDVD
+164 SVPQVEA
-173 VPAEAAVEGEVP
+173 VPAET
-185 QDADAASKALAE
+185 LAE
-197 NEQSAG
+197 NEVPQEDDASA
-203 EDAMPEALAEGGVS
+203 EALAEDAVS
-217 ADEDVLPEDAD
+217 ADMDAPAEALPEGEVTAEAAD
-228 ATAIA
+228 AVAIA
-233 MADQREAARAYYRKY
+233 MAEQREAARAYYRKY

-279 DIVPTSTDGATKYL
+279 DIVPKSTDGETKYL

-301 YRIYVGIV
+301 YRIYVSIV

-354 EHEDQSYLLL
+354 EHEDRSYLLL

-423 QHFDALIARGIKAD
+423 QHFDALIARGIKED

>member
-1 MRTRHNLRYTL
+1 MRTRHSLRHTL

-20 EKLRQQAQAT
+20 QKLRQQAQAT
-30 PAGIRKQMLLCIS
+30 PAAIRKQMLLCIS

-58 DGVLK
+58 DGTLK
-63 EGFRLPRSGY
+63 EGFRLPRSSY
-73 GGAKQYITLE
+73 GGSKQYITLE

-109 NAVFREIYDQLEELV
+109 DAVFREIYEQLEELV
-124 VAEGESFANLQHDLR
+124 VAEGESFANLQHDLH

-152 WDFYPELDPALD
+152 WDFYPELDPAMA
-164 AGSVPQDVD
+164 AGSVPQDED
-173 VPAEAAVEGEVP
+173 VPAEALAEDEVP
-185 QDADAASKALAE
+185 QDDDA
-197 NEQSAG
+197 SA
-203 EDAMPEALAEGGVS
+203 EALAEDEAPS
-217 ADEDVLPEDAD
+217 DEDTLPEDAD
-228 ATAIA
+228 AAAIA
-233 MADQREAARAYYRKY
+233 MAEQREAARAYYRKY

-259 NETLPPGTVVT
+259 NETLAPGTVVT

-279 DIVPTSTDGATKYL
+279 DIVPKSAEGETKYL

-309 PRALSRY
+309 PRELSRY

-354 EHEDQSYLLL
+354 EHEDRSYLLL